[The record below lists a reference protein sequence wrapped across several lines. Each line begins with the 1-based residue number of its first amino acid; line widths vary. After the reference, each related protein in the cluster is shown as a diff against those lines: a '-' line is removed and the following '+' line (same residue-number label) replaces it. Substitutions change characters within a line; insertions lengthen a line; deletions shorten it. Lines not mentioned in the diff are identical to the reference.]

1 MAYFIVIYSNLDNL
15 TFEFAYTIFKIK
27 IYEDMLT
34 EFGKIFIFLLLAV
47 GFVGIALFAA
57 KLIRP
62 SRPSKEKLLIYE
74 CGENI
79 EGSPWVKF
87 NIRFY
92 VVALIFLIFDVEVV
106 LLFPWAL
113 TYQEFGFYGFWVGI
127 IFLLVLG
134 LGMAYEWRKGDLEW
148 DRAKP
153 NIPKLSKIL
162 TNRKIEVEKQT
173 EKVND

>member
-1 MAYFIVIYSNLDNL
+1 
-15 TFEFAYTIFKIK
+15 
-27 IYEDMLT
+27 MLT
-34 EFGKIFIFLLLAV
+34 EFGKVLIFIILAIV
-47 GFVGIALFAA
+47 FVVITLFIN
-57 KLIRP
+57 KLVRP
-62 SRPSKEKLLIYE
+62 NRPTYEKQKVYE
-74 CGENI
+74 CGENP

-113 TYQEFGFYGFWVGI
+113 TYKDFGVYGFLVGL

-148 DRAKP
+148 ARPTPKP
-153 NIPKLSKIL
+153 PKLDELLKKNS
-162 TNRKIEVEKQT
+162 EA
-173 EKVND
+173 

>member
-1 MAYFIVIYSNLDNL
+1 MIS
-15 TFEFAYTIFKIK
+15 
-27 IYEDMLT
+27 
-34 EFGKIFIFLLLAV
+34 EFGKIFVFILTAILFVIVAIFAS
-47 GFVGIALFAA
+47 

-62 SRPSKEKLLIYE
+62 SRPTKEKLLTYE

-106 LLFPWAL
+106 LLVPWAL
-113 TYQEFGFYGFWVGI
+113 VYRNFGFAGFLVGA
-127 IFLLVLG
+127 IFLLLLG

-148 DRAKP
+148 ARPKP
-153 NIPKLSKIL
+153 VPPVIKKI
-162 TNRKIEVEKQT
+162 NEPEQ
-173 EKVND
+173 EKVTEEVV

>member
-1 MAYFIVIYSNLDNL
+1 
-15 TFEFAYTIFKIK
+15 
-27 IYEDMLT
+27 MLT
-34 EFGKIFIFLLLAV
+34 EFGKILIFILLAV
-47 GFVGIALFAA
+47 IFVVITLFVA

-62 SRPSKEKLLIYE
+62 NRPTTEKLKTYE
-74 CGENI
+74 CGENP

-113 TYQEFGFYGFWVGI
+113 SYKENGLYGFAVGI

-148 DRAKP
+148 SRPQPKP
-153 NIPKLSKIL
+153 PILSEL
-162 TNRKIEVEKQT
+162 L
-173 EKVND
+173 KVIKKD

>member
-1 MAYFIVIYSNLDNL
+1 
-15 TFEFAYTIFKIK
+15 
-27 IYEDMLT
+27 MLT
-34 EFGKIFIFLLLAV
+34 EFGKIFIFMMIAV
-47 GFVGIALFAA
+47 IFVGIAIYAA

-62 SRPSKEKLLIYE
+62 HRPTKEKLKIYE
-74 CGENI
+74 CGEDP

-113 TYQEFGFYGFWVGI
+113 NYKDFGVYGFLSGVL
-127 IFLLVLG
+127 FLVVLG

-148 DRAKP
+148 AKPEP
-153 NIPKLSKIL
+153 NIPRLDNLLKKKPQE
-162 TNRKIEVEKQT
+162 TEKQELIST
-173 EKVND
+173 EV

>member
-1 MAYFIVIYSNLDNL
+1 
-15 TFEFAYTIFKIK
+15 
-27 IYEDMLT
+27 MLT
-34 EFGKIFIFLLLAV
+34 EFGKIFIFIILAII
-47 GFVGIALFAA
+47 FVIITLFIN

-62 SRPSKEKLLIYE
+62 NRPTVEKQKVYE
-74 CGENI
+74 CGENP

-113 TYQEFGFYGFWVGI
+113 VYKEFGVFGFIAGL

-148 DRAKP
+148 ARPTPKP
-153 NIPKLSKIL
+153 PKLDELLKKDS
-162 TNRKIEVEKQT
+162 
-173 EKVND
+173 

>member
-1 MAYFIVIYSNLDNL
+1 MHVLF
-15 TFEFAYTIFKIK
+15 FAQLFLRV
-27 IYEDMLT
+27 MLT
-34 EFGKIFIFLLLAV
+34 EFGKVLIFIILAIVFVIITLL
-47 GFVGIALFAA
+47 IN

-62 SRPSKEKLLIYE
+62 DRPSHEKSKVYE
-74 CGENI
+74 CGENP

-113 TYQEFGFYGFWVGI
+113 TYKDFGWYGFLAGI
-127 IFLLVLG
+127 IFLIVLG

-148 DRAKP
+148 ARPTPKP
-153 NIPKLSKIL
+153 PIL
-162 TNRKIEVEKQT
+162 DELLKEK
-173 EKVND
+173 K

>member
-1 MAYFIVIYSNLDNL
+1 
-15 TFEFAYTIFKIK
+15 
-27 IYEDMLT
+27 MLT
-34 EFGKIFIFLLLAV
+34 EFGKIFVFILTAILFVIVAIFAS
-47 GFVGIALFAA
+47 

-62 SRPSKEKLLIYE
+62 AKPTKEKLMTYE

-106 LLFPWAL
+106 LLVPWSL
-113 TYQEFGFYGFWVGI
+113 VYKQFGMAGFLAGA
-127 IFLLVLG
+127 IFLILLG

-148 DRAKP
+148 ARPKP
-153 NIPKLSKIL
+153 VPPVIKKTVEPKEEMV
-162 TNRKIEVEKQT
+162 TEEV
-173 EKVND
+173 V

>member
-1 MAYFIVIYSNLDNL
+1 
-15 TFEFAYTIFKIK
+15 
-27 IYEDMLT
+27 MLT
-34 EFGKIFIFLLLAV
+34 EFGKILIFILLAII
-47 GFVGIALFAA
+47 FVVITLFVA

-62 SRPSKEKLLIYE
+62 DRPTAEKLKTYE
-74 CGENI
+74 CGENPV
-79 EGSPWVKF
+79 GSPWVKF

-113 TYQEFGFYGFWVGI
+113 SYKENGLYGFAVGI

-148 DRAKP
+148 ARPQPKP
-153 NIPKLSKIL
+153 PILSEL
-162 TNRKIEVEKQT
+162 L
-173 EKVND
+173 KVIKKD